1 LRAGRQLVGK
11 DSGGVTRPQWK
22 VAIALLAVY
31 VCWGATYLAMRIAVV
46 EIPPHLMAAFRFLI
60 AGVLLYA
67 WVRYR
72 GVKPPTLIQW
82 RSAFVV
88 GAFLLVAA
96 NASVAWAEQR
106 VPSGLTALL
115 VASVPLW
122 MVGMDWGRGGGRP
135 ASQVIA
141 GLALGIFGVGLLV
154 APSLVGHAQTIDRV
168 GAVILILASASWA
181 WGSIYSKS
189 APLPESPFMAT
200 AQEMI
205 AGGVLLLLTAAIAG
219 QFHGFRPS
227 HVSVR
232 AWVSLLYLIVFGS
245 LIGFTAYIW
254 LLNSTS
260 VARAGTYAYVNPVV
274 AVILGWA
281 VLAEPITTLTIVAAL
296 VIVVAVA
303 LVNSAKSPTTSSSG
317 TRPTP
322 EREHKPRQRSAK
334 V

>member
-1 LRAGRQLVGK
+1 MTEAPAR
-11 DSGGVTRPQWK
+11 WK
-22 VAIALLAVY
+22 VAVALLAVY
-31 VCWGATYLAMRIAVV
+31 VCWGATYLAMRVAVV
-46 EIPPHLMAAFRFLI
+46 DIPPHLMAGVRFLI
-60 AGVLLYA
+60 AGLLLYG
-67 WVRYR
+67 WIRFR
-72 GVKPPTLIQW
+72 GVKSPTLVQW
-82 RSAFVV
+82 RSAVVV
-88 GAFLLVAA
+88 GAFLLLAA

-106 VPSGLTALL
+106 VPSGLAALL

-122 MVGMDWGRGGGRP
+122 MVGMDWARGGSRP
-135 ASQVIA
+135 LPQVIA
-141 GLALGIFGVGLLV
+141 GLALGICGVGMLV
-154 APSLVGHAQTIDRV
+154 APSLLGHGEAIDLVGGGV
-168 GAVILILASASWA
+168 LILASASWA

-227 HVSVR
+227 QVSPR
-232 AWVSLLYLIVFGS
+232 AWISLLYLIVFGS
-245 LIGFTAYIW
+245 LVGFTAYIW

-274 AVILGWA
+274 AVLLGWA
-281 VLAEPITTLTIVAAL
+281 VLAEPITKRTVVAAL

-303 LVNSAKSPTTSSSG
+303 LVNSARSPDGASGPKSGSKEKHGS
-317 TRPTP
+317 R
-322 EREHKPRQRSAK
+322 RQRGAT